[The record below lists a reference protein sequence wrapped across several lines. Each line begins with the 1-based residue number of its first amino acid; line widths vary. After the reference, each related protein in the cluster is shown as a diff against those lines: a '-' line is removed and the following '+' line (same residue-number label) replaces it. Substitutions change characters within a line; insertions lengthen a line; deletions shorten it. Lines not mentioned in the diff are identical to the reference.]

1 MHRLSDDIH
10 GVEGF
15 RAAGLACG
23 IKGDG
28 VLDMALI
35 VSDRDCAA
43 GGVFTRNLVKAAP
56 VLLDQE
62 LLRDNPEGMRA
73 LVVNS
78 GCANACT
85 GQKGLENARATGE
98 MVAGKLGCDPSA
110 VLVMSTGV
118 IGVQLPMDRIREGV
132 ANASPVKDGEG
143 WRSAARSFMTTDKF
157 PKLGSARVELSGGRT
172 VNIAGISKGAGM
184 IAPDMA
190 TMLAGIATDAAL
202 TASQTRSLLE
212 DVNSVSFNCI
222 VVDGDTSTND
232 TVLLLANGA
241 SGVALRD
248 DDDLAAFRDA
258 LQDLCVH
265 LAQAI
270 VRDGEGATRFVTIDV
285 EGAADAPAARQIANT
300 IATSALSKTA
310 FYGSDANWGRFAAA
324 AGRAGIDF
332 DPSDLA
338 LWLGRGETLED
349 PLQLMQAG
357 EPVDYDEDV
366 ATDIVSQPEF
376 SLKLSIGS
384 GQGQARV
391 WTCDLGH
398 EYVSINAEY
407 RT

>member
-1 MHRLSDDIH
+1 M
-10 GVEGF
+10 
-15 RAAGLACG
+15 
-23 IKGDG
+23 
-28 VLDMALI
+28 
-35 VSDRDCAA
+35 
-43 GGVFTRNLVKAAP
+43 
-56 VLLDQE
+56 
-62 LLRDNPEGMRA
+62 
-73 LVVNS
+73 
-78 GCANACT
+78 
-85 GQKGLENARATGE
+85 
-98 MVAGKLGCDPSA
+98 
-110 VLVMSTGV
+110 
-118 IGVQLPMDRIREGV
+118 
-132 ANASPVKDGEG
+132 
-143 WRSAARSFMTTDKF
+143 
-157 PKLGSARVELSGGRT
+157 
-172 VNIAGISKGAGM
+172 
-184 IAPDMA
+184 
-190 TMLAGIATDAAL
+190 
-202 TASQTRSLLE
+202 
-212 DVNSVSFNCI
+212 
-222 VVDGDTSTND
+222 
-232 TVLLLANGA
+232 LLLANGA